1 MSVIR
6 NNQRPE
12 STFKKKSN
20 YICYHAVCESVSM
33 GGSLTGHVGTDENYA
48 DLDTKVLYDVKRRF
62 RVSNLIYD
70 IYDYL

>member
-20 YICYHAVCESVSM
+20 SICYHAVCESVSM
-33 GGSLTGHVGTDENYA
+33 CGSLTGHVGTDENYA
-48 DLDTKVLYDVKRRF
+48 DLDTKVLYGVRDRF
-62 RVSNLIYD
+62 RVSNFLYNIYD
-70 IYDYL
+70 DM